1 MKPTITDLIYK
12 TERVAWRSLHPFQPS
27 SLKRTNPARMDK
39 LKRSLTK
46 NGFAMSFFV
55 FEDKDGDIWI
65 LDGHHRLLALEE
77 LEKSGADVPTHFT
90 CSFLRVRDD
99 AHARKLVLAFNSH
112 YAEIQQD
119 GLMDFMTGLDFD
131 EVKSEF
137 EFFELGFDLPD
148 LSDRD
153 EAEDEVPEVEEVAKT
168 KTGEIWLLGDHRVL
182 CGDNISI
189 HELMNGKLADIVF
202 TDPPYGVAIGSKNK
216 FLNRMRGKGN
226 GVEKEIKDDT
236 ASPEDLKDILV
247 PAFINLR
254 ENCKEDCTYFVTAP
268 QGGELGMMMMMMMKE
283 AGLLVRHVLIW
294 KKNQPTFSMNRLDYD
309 YEHEPILLTWT
320 KKHNYYGEGKHR
332 TSVWQIAKPTK
343 SKEHPTMKPVELV
356 ENALLNNSK
365 KGDLLLD
372 IYLGSGTSI
381 IASEQTGRTCYG
393 SEIEPCYVDVIIKR
407 WQEFTGKE
415 ATRESDGVKFN
426 DL

>member
-1 MKPTITDLIYK
+1 MEIKDLIYK
-12 TERVAWRSLHPFQPS
+12 TEKVDWRKLNFTQPDN
-27 SLKRTNPARMDK
+27 LKKTNKDRMNK
-39 LKRSLTK
+39 LKKSLVN

-55 FEDKDGDIWI
+55 FEKEGKIFVI
-65 LDGHHRLLALEE
+65 DGHHRLKALQE
-77 LEKSGADVPTHFT
+77 LSNKGSEIPDKFT
-90 CSFLRVRDD
+90 CSFLKVESDK
-99 AHARKLVLAFNSH
+99 HIKKLVLAFNSH
-112 YAEIQQD
+112 YAEIDKD
-119 GLMDFMTGLDFD
+119 GLFDFIDDLDID
-131 EVKSEF
+131 DVKDEF
-137 EFFELGFDLPD
+137 EFFELGFDLKED
-148 LSDRD
+148 KERD
-153 EAEDEVPEVEEVAKT
+153 ESEDEVPDIEEIAKS
-168 KTGEIWLLGDHRVL
+168 KTGEIWLLGSHRIL
-182 CGDNISI
+182 CGDNINLHS
-189 HELMNGKLADIVF
+189 LMNSKKADIVF

-216 FLNRMRGKGN
+216 MLNSFQPSEMN
-226 GVEKEIKDDT
+226 LKEIKDDT
-236 ASPEDLKDILV
+236 ASPEELKDILV

-254 ENCKEDCTYFVTAP
+254 ENCKDDCTYFVTAP

-320 KKHNYYGEGKHR
+320 RKHNYYGEGKHK

-356 ENALLNNSK
+356 ENALLNNSRK
-365 KGDLLLD
+365 DDLLLD

-381 IASEQTGRTCYG
+381 IAAEQTDRICYG
-393 SEIEPCYVDVIIKR
+393 SEIEPCYIDVIIKR

-415 ATRESDGVKFN
+415 AIRESDGVKFN